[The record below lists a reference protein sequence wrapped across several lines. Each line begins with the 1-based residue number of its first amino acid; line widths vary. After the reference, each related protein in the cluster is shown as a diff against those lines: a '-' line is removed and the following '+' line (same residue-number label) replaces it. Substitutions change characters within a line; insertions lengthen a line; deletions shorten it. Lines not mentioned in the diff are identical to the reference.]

1 MADISNF
8 ITEFFTNLTEIAQ
21 NFVSFLTDLFLSVFS
36 LFWVNG
42 SGDTAGHM
50 TILGYFLLISIA
62 TGFVIWG
69 FNFIRSLIRVR
80 RNG

>member
-1 MADISNF
+1 MGVGEFVA
-8 ITEFFTNLTEIAQ
+8 EFFEGLTNIAE
-21 NFVSFLTDLFLSVFS
+21 NFVSFLTNLFTHVFS
-36 LFWVNG
+36 LFWTSAP
-42 SGDTAGHM
+42 SGDGTGQM

>member
-1 MADISNF
+1 MQNLGDF
-8 ITEFFTNLTEIAQ
+8 IGQFFENLTSIAQ
-21 NFVSFLTDLFLSVFS
+21 DFVTFLTRLFTSVFG
-36 LFWVNG
+36 LFYTPGVEG
-42 SGDTAGHM
+42 QEGEM

>member
-1 MADISNF
+1 MAGVGDF
-8 ITEFFTNLTEIAQ
+8 IVSFFEQLTEIAQ
-21 NFVSFLTDLFLSVFS
+21 EFVGFLTSLFTSVFG
-36 LFWVNG
+36 LFWSQG
-42 SGDTAGHM
+42 AEGGEM
-50 TILGYFLLISIA
+50 TILGYFLLIGIA